1 MLKIKINKDQVFE
14 FKQENNQLF
23 LNNQPYNCDI
33 NKISNTEYH
42 ILHNNKSYRI
52 ELITLDKVS
61 KTITLRVNGQTLE
74 ADIKDKMD
82 ELLEKLGMNKTSS
95 SAIQDIKAPMPG
107 LMIDIKVQEGHE
119 VKIGDPLIILEAMKM
134 ENVIKSP
141 REGTIKSI
149 MVKKGQSVEKNQILI
164 KF

>member
-1 MLKIKINKDQVFE
+1 
-14 FKQENNQLF
+14 
-23 LNNQPYNCDI
+23 
-33 NKISNTEYH
+33 
-42 ILHNNKSYRI
+42 
-52 ELITLDKVS
+52 
-61 KTITLRVNGQTLE
+61 
-74 ADIKDKMD
+74 MD